1 MKRLFTLISF
11 MLTLCVVSCSYD
23 DTSIISRLEQ
33 LEKTDKIASIQQQI
47 DAINATLIE
56 LKSLDTELKGYFAE
70 SVKELEGYVE
80 EELKNNKDWCSATF
94 ATLEQYNAIA
104 SKVTLLEA
112 EVDNKIS
119 VAIDDLESSM
129 KVWVNEQLT
138 GYYTIAEVDAVLG
151 LLKKSVTEGD
161 EALLDEINKLSERI
175 DTMKTT
181 ITEAYQSAITAS
193 ITENNGVIDNKIADE
208 IAKVNNRIDS
218 EVDAINSRIDTL
230 EGRIEAMEDIINKIQ
245 ALDIEFDN
253 IDDLVCYQGASTEVS
268 YTIIGGDDATT
279 IECLGDGGWSASI
292 IKESTTTGK
301 IKVTAPMDAAS
312 GKVVVWATSGVG
324 GSVVKSLCFDK
335 GILTGILDTYEVGWQ
350 ACTLEVNLK
359 TNLDYTVNIP
369 VDWITVADTRAAL
382 REETLTFSIAESS
395 IDRTATIELI
405 GEFGDV
411 LQSFEIVQTGYIFY
425 IVDNFTVTHSGF
437 TVDVKPGKNNYY
449 QWTYY
454 VWTKSSFDST
464 STENIVQSSLWGI
477 ANNKSNGIHIPLQT
491 GSATICN
498 YELLN
503 NDSEYVLV
511 IFYLDEY
518 GDKYD
523 NNYTAIPF
531 RTLAPTP
538 GAEASL
544 EVSDLTIVANGSKY
558 DIQFTVKTDQSAAD
572 LLIGTQLWNTYDFAK
587 YWDPNDWSQIQAFF
601 MFRKPV
607 STETLEAAKT
617 AEGAIVSFSGVDKDD
632 YVFFFEVLNEEN
644 TPTQYAVRVEPSA
657 FEAME

>member
-1 MKRLFTLISF
+1 MKRLFKLISF

-181 ITEAYQSAITAS
+181 ITEAYQSAITAA

-335 GILTGILDTYEVGWQ
+335 GILTGILDTYEFGLE
-350 ACTLEVNLK
+350 ACTLEVTLN

-369 VDWITVADTRAAL
+369 VDWITIADTRAEV
-382 REETLTFSIAESS
+382 RTDTLKFSIAESYTGRS
-395 IDRTATIELI
+395 AIIELI
-405 GEFGDV
+405 GECGDV
-411 LQSFEIVQTGYIFY
+411 LKSFEIVQGLFAYN
-425 IVDNFTVTHSGF
+425 NFTITHSGF
-437 TVDVKPGKNNYY
+437 TMYVTPVYNNKYQWNYY
-449 QWTYY
+449 IWE
-454 VWTKSSFDST
+454 KSSYDSV
-464 STENIVQSSLWGI
+464 STKDIVYYSLNAIGNTYNHPG
-477 ANNKSNGIHIPLQT
+477 AET
-491 GSATICN
+491 GAATICN
-498 YELLN
+498 YERLN

-523 NNYTAIPF
+523 NKYTAIPF
-531 RTLAPTP
+531 KTLAPTP
-538 GAEASL
+538 GYKAKL
-544 EVSDLTIVANGSKY
+544 EVSEPTIVTSGSKY
-558 DIQFTVKTDQSAAD
+558 DIQFTVKTDKSAVDILVGA
-572 LLIGTQLWNTYDFAK
+572 QLWNTYEFAK

-601 MFRKPV
+601 WFRKPV
-607 STETLEAAKT
+607 ESTTLADAKT
-617 AEGAIVSFSGVDKDD
+617 AEGATVSFPGLEKDD
-632 YVFFFEVLNEEN
+632 YVFFFEVINDEN